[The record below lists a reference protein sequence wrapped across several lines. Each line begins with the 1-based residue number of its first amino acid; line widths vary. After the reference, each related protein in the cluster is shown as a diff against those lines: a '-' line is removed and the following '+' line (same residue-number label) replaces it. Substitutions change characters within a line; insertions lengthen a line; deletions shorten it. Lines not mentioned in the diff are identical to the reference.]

1 MPVWTDITQSTS
13 PQVKALN
20 AWWMAHRGDAD
31 MPDRSALWPGDII
44 RLLPSIFIAELE
56 RDPFRIRYR
65 LVGTRAVAL
74 TGFDFTGRYLDE
86 MQRADA
92 EVPWADY
99 YRTVA
104 ETRCPLMG
112 SVTVSAKAGGTFKYE
127 FGIFP
132 LTLGATEVRQ
142 FIAIE
147 DYFDFRFRSAQWA
160 R

>member
-1 MPVWTDITQSTS
+1 MPVWSDIAQSAS
-13 PQVKALN
+13 PKVKALHT
-20 AWWMAHRGDAD
+20 WWMAHRGDAD
-31 MPDRSALWPGDII
+31 MPDRSALWPGDILA
-44 RLLPSIFIAELE
+44 LLPSIFIAELE

-99 YRTVA
+99 YRKVVEA
-104 ETRCPLMG
+104 RQPLMG
-112 SVTVSAKAGGTFKYE
+112 AVIVSAKSGGTFKYE

-132 LTLGATEVRQ
+132 LTLGGTEIRQ

-147 DYFDFRFRSAQWA
+147 DYFDFQAGSAQWM